1 VTHGFLHPEAVTN
14 DSEERQMIVII
25 DADYNEEIGKA
36 HIAGIVAETI
46 FDEKEKMVVTA
57 ISDEIGEYIP
67 GQFYKRELKSV
78 ELIIAQLEVSQ
89 IKLIVVDGY
98 ADFGTDK
105 LALGAY
111 VFEKYNIP
119 VIGIG
124 KNKFEGCKVPETEV
138 YRGDSKK
145 PLYVT
150 CKGISL
156 AEAKEMVEK
165 MAGEYRLPY
174 LVKYADSKARDWTL

>member
-1 VTHGFLHPEAVTN
+1 
-14 DSEERQMIVII
+14 M
-25 DADYNEEIGKA
+25 
-36 HIAGIVAETI
+36 
-46 FDEKEKMVVTA
+46 
-57 ISDEIGEYIP
+57 
-67 GQFYKRELKSV
+67 KSV

-89 IKLIVVDGY
+89 IELIVVDGY

-150 CKGISL
+150 CKGIPL

-174 LVKYADSKARDWTL
+174 LVKYADSKARDWSI

>member
-1 VTHGFLHPEAVTN
+1 MTHGFLHPEAVTN
-14 DSEERQMIVII
+14 DAEERQMIVII

-46 FDEKEKMVVTA
+46 FDEK
-57 ISDEIGEYIP
+57 
-67 GQFYKRELKSV
+67 
-78 ELIIAQLEVSQ
+78 
-89 IKLIVVDGY
+89 
-98 ADFGTDK
+98 
-105 LALGAY
+105 
-111 VFEKYNIP
+111 
-119 VIGIG
+119 
-124 KNKFEGCKVPETEV
+124 

-150 CKGISL
+150 CKGIPL

-174 LVKYADSKARDWTL
+174 LVKYADSKARDWSI